1 MIVITGAAGFIGS
14 YLVGK
19 LNEAGYD
26 NLILVDKFD
35 DPFAN
40 HTYGTRYVFGKI
52 SHETITG
59 NIHLNL

>member
-1 MIVITGAAGFIGS
+1 MIVVTGAAGFIGS

-35 DPFAN
+35 DPW
-40 HTYGTRYVFGKI
+40 KD
-52 SHETITG
+52 
-59 NIHLNL
+59 LNLLNKKYKKFIDRDEFFYYNT